1 MTEEAA
7 SAAPAAAPRE
17 ESVGETLTRAR
28 EAMGLSIDDCAQQL
42 KFASRK
48 IEALEQG
55 RYDELPG
62 GTFARG
68 MLRSYARLLKLDANL
83 LVGRVGDRVQ
93 VQDTTDTA
101 VSLRRPIPFSEAGK
115 RGNLMY
121 VVLSLVALVIVAWV
135 AWGWQ
140 QERSGAAKLT
150 FVPASRPDPTVV
162 ATVTPPA
169 VPIRQEAVEER
180 KAEPAAVVPVTV
192 PSATEAKPAPAA
204 ERAAGASAKGKRRL
218 VIQFE
223 REAWVEVRSGSGK
236 YLLSQT
242 NPAGTQKVL
251 EGDPPFSLVVGNA
264 PHVRLTYDD
273 KPVDLAPHVKREVAR
288 LTLD

>member
-1 MTEEAA
+1 MTDQAEP
-7 SAAPAAAPRE
+7 AAPQAPPRDE
-17 ESVGETLTRAR
+17 TVGETLTRAR
-28 EAMGLSIDDCAQQL
+28 ESMGLSIDECAQQL

-68 MLRSYARLLKLDANL
+68 MLRSYARLLNLDGDA

-115 RGNLMY
+115 RGNLLY
-121 VVLSLVALVIVAWV
+121 VVLSLLALAIVVWV

-140 QERSGAAKLT
+140 NERSGAAKLT
-150 FVPASRPDPTVV
+150 FVPASKPEPSVV

-169 VPIRQEAVEER
+169 VTIRQEPA
-180 KAEPAAVVPVTV
+180 AEPFAVTPVTV
-192 PSATEAKPAPAA
+192 PAESQSKPAP
-204 ERAAGASAKGKRRL
+204 ERAAATAKGGRRL
-218 VIQFE
+218 ILQFE
-223 REAWVEVRSGSGK
+223 REAWVEVRSGNGK
-236 YLLSQT
+236 FLLSQT
-242 NPAGTQKVL
+242 NPAGTEKVL
-251 EGDPPFSLVVGNA
+251 EGDPPFFLVVGNA
-264 PHVRLTYDD
+264 PHVRVTYND
-273 KPVDLAPHVKREVAR
+273 KSVDLAPHVKREVAR

>member
-1 MTEEAA
+1 MTEQ
-7 SAAPAAAPRE
+7 AAPAATADTPRE

-68 MLRSYARLLKLDANL
+68 MLRSYARLLNLDADT

-93 VQDTTDTA
+93 VHDTSDTA
-101 VSLRRPIPFSEAGK
+101 VSLRRPIPFSEPGK
-115 RGNLMY
+115 RGNLLY
-121 VVLSLVALVIVAWV
+121 VGLSVLALIIVAWV

-140 QERSGAAKLT
+140 QERSGATKLT
-150 FVPASRPDPTVV
+150 FVPASRPDQAVV

-169 VPIRQEAVEER
+169 VPIRQEPVEEK
-180 KAEPAAVVPVTV
+180 KAEPVAVTPVTV
-192 PSATEAKPAPAA
+192 PAESQAKPAPAP
-204 ERAAGASAKGKRRL
+204 ERAASVAKGKRRI

-236 YLLSQT
+236 YLLSQV